1 MFKSSNDSI
10 VWCKDDVPKKGN
22 SHKNEIIT
30 PLYIYILKYYFL
42 EWGMGELLSLKHH
55 RLSVKR
61 NVA

>member
-1 MFKSSNDSI
+1 MMSLRK
-10 VWCKDDVPKKGN
+10 VTLT
-22 SHKNEIIT
+22 T

-55 RLSVKR
+55 TLSIKR